1 MASSDFHLSVLL
13 WFIGESRFGAGDMVA
28 ATQVAQAEVV
38 MITEVKLMGW
48 CYILK
53 EEKM

>member
-13 WFIGESRFGAGDMVA
+13 WFSGESRFRAGDVVA

-38 MITEVKLMGW
+38 IVTEVS
-48 CYILK
+48 
-53 EEKM
+53 